1 MELGQPPD
9 TSGKGFRRLTDS
21 LCSSST
27 GHSHPHQSCRGS
39 DVRQRD
45 GDSRVTYPPTDR
57 HAVPDNN
64 AASHR
69 PADPHAIAYTC
80 GADAYAAAHAYTTD
94 SYTTAT
100 TATYRHANQ
109 SASTAARHSHANG
122 YRHANQS
129 ASAAAR
135 HGYANG
141 YRDGNQHTDRYRD
154 QHANADRYRDQHANA
169 HTNTHDGAVVQLP
182 VGLSQK
188 DHPQS
193 HPGRRRPH

>member
-9 TSGKGFRRLTDS
+9 ASGKGFRRLTDS

-39 DVRQRD
+39 DVRKRD
-45 GDSRVTYPPTDR
+45 GDFRVTYPPTDR

-64 AASHR
+64 AAFHR
-69 PADPHAIAYTC
+69 PADPHAIAYAC

-94 SYTTAT
+94 SYTTA
-100 TATYRHANQ
+100 AYRHASQ

-122 YRHANQS
+122 HRHANQS

-141 YRDGNQHTDRYRD
+141 YRDGN
-154 QHANADRYRDQHANA
+154 
-169 HTNTHDGAVVQLP
+169 
-182 VGLSQK
+182 
-188 DHPQS
+188 
-193 HPGRRRPH
+193 